1 MTVKMPT
8 RDHISRHYPLGHELS
23 RANRLRPMISSDR
36 RATERRGI
44 LPSTTINL
52 GAVLADERRA
62 RSDRRETPRRVSDM
76 RTIAHF
82 ARRIGAGHTRL
93 EVIVDGTDGL
103 RLVAI
108 FQCGCVAIE
117 PVAPDRAAFAPSLH
131 RTRRTRRYARPSP
144 RQSLTAA
151 EPQCPR
157 DRLRRRQRRER
168 DRARPARC
176 DTRRRY
182 RC

>member
-1 MTVKMPT
+1 
-8 RDHISRHYPLGHELS
+8 
-23 RANRLRPMISSDR
+23 MISSDR

-117 PVAPDRAAFAPSLH
+117 PVGAGPGSV
-131 RTRRTRRYARPSP
+131 RTKPCTEH
-144 RQSLTAA
+144 A
-151 EPQCPR
+151 EPAVTL
-157 DRLRRRQRRER
+157 DRRRGSR
-168 DRARPARC
+168 
-176 DTRRRY
+176 
-182 RC
+182 